1 MGVRGELFT
10 TQVVLNNRAYFFN
23 VKENRTGDVFLQ
35 VVESKNK
42 NGENI
47 DRHAIVV
54 FAEDMQK
61 FCKGLEESLQFIE
74 KDQKEKK
81 KKTAEKKAEKQN
93 ALSGKRKVQRKKN
106 DSFVVDK
113 PLTSKEL
120 GIKKTGKVH
129 VVSKRVD
136 K

>member
-93 ALSGKRKVQRKKN
+93 ALLGKRKVQRKKN

>member
-1 MGVRGELFT
+1 
-10 TQVVLNNRAYFFN
+10 
-23 VKENRTGDVFLQ
+23 
-35 VVESKNK
+35 
-42 NGENI
+42 
-47 DRHAIVV
+47 
-54 FAEDMQK
+54 MQK

-93 ALSGKRKVQRKKN
+93 ALLGKRKVQRKKN